1 MHNLGD
7 VFLMSFS
14 SKSRVGVGVVN
25 YDHVCNSDDTAD
37 GKASQSVAYICDL

>member
-7 VFLMSFS
+7 VFLMSLG
-14 SKSRVGVGVVN
+14 SKSRVGVVN